1 MSATPLTRV
10 PGTWAARRATDTAIA
25 FRDEAYS
32 WEWLET
38 SSNRIANALIKAGI
52 EPGGRVAILDKSAPS
67 FFAVLFGALKARAAL
82 VPLNY
87 RLAPPEIRWILA
99 DAGARVLFA
108 GQEFQAAMDAE
119 FATTPDAPL
128 RVSLDESGGGWSGLE
143 AFCGDAQDTDPELAA
158 RPGETILQIYTSGTT
173 GRPKGVL
180 VTHEGWAAF
189 SAVMNEA
196 PWAGY
201 EPGDLRL
208 CCMPLYHVAGTY
220 PALVSL
226 EQGGRIVLT
235 REVDPA
241 ELVGLLQHAG
251 VTTTLMAPVVIQ
263 FLLQVPGVDAVGY
276 PALRTI
282 TYGASPISVAVLT
295 RAMEVFGCDF
305 VQVYGLTE
313 NMGGGT
319 VLDAADHDPAR
330 GRLRACGKPYPGGEA
345 RVVDAAGDVLPPG
358 RVGEIQFRAPW
369 NMTGYWN
376 RPEETAAAL
385 EGGWLHTGDAGYFDE
400 DGYLFVHDRIKDMI
414 VTGGENVYPAEVE
427 NALFSHPAVA
437 DAAVIG
443 VPDPR
448 WGEAVKALVVLKPG
462 TQASEAA
469 LIEHLRAR
477 IAGYKT
483 PRSVEFVSSLPR
495 NASGKLLKHEIRAPY
510 WADTGRGVN

>member
-1 MSATPLTRV
+1 MSASLLTRV
-10 PGTWAARRATDTAIA
+10 PGKYAALRAGEAAIT
-25 FRDEAYS
+25 FQGEAYT

-38 SSNRIANALIKAGI
+38 SSNRIAHTLIEAGI
-52 EPGGRVAILDKSAPS
+52 KPGDRVAILDKSAPS
-67 FFAVLFGALKARAAL
+67 FFAVLFGALKARAVL

-99 DAGARVLFA
+99 DARARVLFA
-108 GQEFQAAMDAE
+108 SRDFQAGIESELADV
-119 FATTPDAPL
+119 PDPPL
-128 RVSLDESGGGWSGLE
+128 RVSLDGDASGWPGLQ
-143 AFCGDAQDTDPELAA
+143 AFCGSAPETAPELAA
-158 RPGETILQIYTSGTT
+158 ESSETILQMYTSGTT

-180 VTHEGWAAF
+180 VTHDGWAAF
-189 SAVMNEA
+189 STVMNQA
-196 PWAGY
+196 PWARY

-235 REVDPA
+235 REVDPV
-241 ELVGLLQHAG
+241 ELVGLLRDAG
-251 VTTTLMAPVVIQ
+251 ITTTLMAPVVIQ
-263 FLLQVPGVDAVGY
+263 FLLQVPGVDGANY
-276 PALRTI
+276 PALRNM
-282 TYGASPISVAVLT
+282 TYGASPISEAVLT

-319 VLDAADHDPAR
+319 VLDAADHDPAL

-345 RVVDAAGDVLPPG
+345 RVVDASGHKLPPG
-358 RVGEIQFRAPW
+358 QVGEIQFRAPW
-369 NMTGYWN
+369 TMAGYWN

-400 DGYLFVHDRIKDMI
+400 DGYLFIHDRIKDMI

-462 TQASEAA
+462 TEASEAG
-469 LIEHLRAR
+469 LIAHVRER

-483 PRSVEFVSSLPR
+483 PRSVEFVTGLPR

-510 WADTGRGVN
+510 WANTGRGVN